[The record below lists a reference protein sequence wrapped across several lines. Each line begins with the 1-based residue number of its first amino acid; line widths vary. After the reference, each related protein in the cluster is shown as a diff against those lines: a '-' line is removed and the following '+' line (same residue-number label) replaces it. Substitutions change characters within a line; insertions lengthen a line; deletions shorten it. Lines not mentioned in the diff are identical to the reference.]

1 MKQAK
6 SALIPVSALFML
18 SIFGFSALYNAGYIP
33 NGLDLFIFA
42 MIMIAG
48 IYAFV
53 VHMKRYKDLEQ
64 GITPDDELSNQIKY
78 KAGYYS
84 FLVSMYLWLFI
95 FMFQRYFPDV
105 ETMLGGGI
113 LLSGIIAMGMR
124 AWMARHLD
132 EYSD

>member
-6 SALIPVSALFML
+6 SALIPVSVLFMF

-42 MIMIAG
+42 MIIIAG
-48 IYAFV
+48 IYFFV
-53 VHMKRYKDLEQ
+53 VHMRRYKDLQQ
-64 GITPDDELSNQIKY
+64 GIAPDDELSNQIKY

-84 FLVSMYLWLFI
+84 FLTSMYIWLFI
-95 FMFQRYFPDV
+95 FLFQRYFPDV

-113 LLSGIIAMGMR
+113 LLSCVIAIAMK
-124 AWMARHLD
+124 AYLTRHFD
-132 EYSD
+132 EYSN